1 MKNIAVDSQFDEV
14 WSAFQRDIR
23 SDDDAADALYRSMIE
38 SSQTICGCSVSSV
51 CHRRGARFYTCNQ
64 CRADYWL
71 TSGTALDGVVRLRA
85 WLAAISFKDHGFVIS
100 AARLA
105 RLVGVAPST
114 AQKIHKTLALVICDE
129 MSEAES
135 VSVSWFQQIIFKRSR
150 QTPAECHPRVE
161 LRGPDAAAVIDLF
174 TEPPLVQAEENSVEP
189 SYRESF
195 SDYNSAP
202 PRLKVAVSQFVDLI
216 SNEFHGIS
224 KKCLQLYLSSFWCSF
239 DRVRWAPGVLLEACL
254 RHAPIRYEQI
264 LNFVTPSI
272 VMIVL
277 PPP

>member
-1 MKNIAVDSQFDEV
+1 MTNIAVNSQFDEV
-14 WSAFQRDIR
+14 LSAFQRDIK
-23 SDDDAADALYRSMIE
+23 SDDDAAEALYQSMIE
-38 SSQTICGCSVSSV
+38 SSQTICGCSVFNI
-51 CHRRGARFYTCNQ
+51 CHKRGARFYTCNQ

-85 WLAAISFKDHGFVIS
+85 WLAAIFFKDHGFVIS

-105 RLVGVAPST
+105 RLAGVAPST

-129 MSEAES
+129 MSEVES
-135 VSVSWFQQIIFKRSR
+135 ISASWFQQIIFKRSR

-161 LRGPDAAAVIDLF
+161 LRGSDAACVVDLLGES
-174 TEPPLVQAEENSVEP
+174 TLVQAEENSVRPNYGE
-189 SYRESF
+189 SYPDF
-195 SDYNSAP
+195 DSAP
-202 PRLKVAVSQFVDLI
+202 AELKFAVSQFVGLI

-224 KKCLQLYLSSFWCSF
+224 KKCLQLYLGSFWCSL
-239 DRVRWAPGVLLEACL
+239 DRVRWAPGVLLSACL

-277 PPP
+277 PP